1 MQAHSGFGG
10 SSMRIYLSW
19 EDQFGNFIQYQAKNN
34 LADAIRTAKIKSRQI
49 NRRFKVTDANGT
61 LLGLI
66 N

>member
-1 MQAHSGFGG
+1 
-10 SSMRIYLSW
+10 MRIYLSY

-49 NRRFKVTDANGT
+49 NRRFKVTDAKGT
-61 LLGLI
+61 LLDLI